1 MSNIKVKKITAANWQ
16 AGTHAVYEVVG
27 YEGFTFT
34 QEQRYRSMKT
44 RWVAEYAE
52 WNYRTFADTRAE
64 LLRKIED
71 HISEEKQRNTEYLQ
85 SLADTLSEDDLVEL
99 LNMVSD
105 KLFIFVERHQPRL
118 VEVDFACRNGDSVQ
132 INILERAEEERIT
145 LPTEG
150 EPYV

>member
-64 LLRKIED
+64 LLCKIED
-71 HISEEKQRNTEYLQ
+71 HISEKKQRNTEYLQ
-85 SLADTLSEDDLVEL
+85 SLADTLSEDD
-99 LNMVSD
+99 
-105 KLFIFVERHQPRL
+105 
-118 VEVDFACRNGDSVQ
+118 FACRNGDSVQ
-132 INILERAEEERIT
+132 INILEPAEGERIT